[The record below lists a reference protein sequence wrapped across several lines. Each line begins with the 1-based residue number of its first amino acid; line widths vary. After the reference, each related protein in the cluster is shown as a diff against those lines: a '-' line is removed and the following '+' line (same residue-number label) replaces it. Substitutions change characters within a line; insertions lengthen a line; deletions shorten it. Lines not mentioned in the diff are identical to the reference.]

1 MPSECTNKKLIIG
14 NSFFIFNF
22 YLYRSFDSFN
32 SGKWHC
38 LHKYFKMKVVIFVL
52 FLVFLVARAHVI
64 PQNGVTTPRTLST
77 NGSDS
82 SQDLLEV
89 KATQDFDSENDGNL
103 TQLDLDSLTRHSNFV
118 SGYVAMGIFGVLTV
132 CGCFFACFVF
142 FCPPKESNYE
152 TSSREDEH
160 RFYYRP
166 YNQPQD

>member
-1 MPSECTNKKLIIG
+1 
-14 NSFFIFNF
+14 
-22 YLYRSFDSFN
+22 
-32 SGKWHC
+32 
-38 LHKYFKMKVVIFVL
+38 MKVVIFVL
-52 FLVFLVARAHVI
+52 FLVFLVARAHVV
-64 PQNGVTTPRTLST
+64 PQNGATTPRTLPA

-118 SGYVAMGIFGVLTV
+118 SGYVAIGVFGVLAFFGIFFSLFV
-132 CGCFFACFVF
+132 YCF
-142 FCPPKESNYE
+142 PPKESNYE
-152 TSSREDEH
+152 ASSREDEH